1 MTQRIVTQ
9 PRPDAIA
16 PTNVQVGPPT
26 GGRDAIRPPR
36 RRHAVP
42 AWVLKV
48 TLAVTGMIWALFV
61 AVHLFGNLKVFQGPE
76 AFDAYAA
83 WLRVVLYPLM
93 PHEGVLWA
101 LRVVLLVA
109 LILHVACA
117 AAVWARGRK
126 ARGGHRA
133 RIHGWRSWATW
144 SMPLT
149 GLVILAFVVVHVLD
163 LTLGLGV
170 ASSSYRPAVDGQPQA
185 YANLVASFQRPAM
198 ALFDVAAMVLLALHI
213 GTGCFTMASDLG
225 AMGRRLRATFAAV
238 GGLLAV
244 AILLGNSAIPILVL
258 VGVLS

>member
-1 MTQRIVTQ
+1 MS
-9 PRPDAIA
+9 
-16 PTNVQVGPPT
+16 VQVGPPT
-26 GGRDAIRPPR
+26 GGWDAIRPPR

-48 TLAVTGMIWALFV
+48 TLAVTGVIWALFV
-61 AVHLFGNLKVFQGPE
+61 AVHLFGNLKVFQGPA

-83 WLRVVLYPLM
+83 WLRVVLYPLL

-101 LRVVLLVA
+101 LRVVLVVA

-117 AAVWARGRK
+117 AAVWARGRR
-126 ARGGHRA
+126 ARGRHRA
-133 RIHGWRSWATW
+133 RIHGGRSWATW
-144 SMPLT
+144 SMPIT
-149 GLVILAFVVVHVLD
+149 GLIILAFVVVHVMD

-170 ASSSYRPAVDGQPQA
+170 ASASFRPAVDGQPQA
-185 YANLVASFQRPAM
+185 YENLVASFQRPVM
-198 ALFDVAAMVLLALHI
+198 ALFYVATMILLALHI
-213 GTGCFTMASDLG
+213 GTGSFTTASDLG
-225 AMGRRLRATFAAV
+225 AMGRRLRATVTVV